1 MDGAK
6 VVLKKLEE
14 LESWDIYTRAIAV
27 PNNSWSKLS
36 ALLLKYT
43 FEEVQ
48 EATTSGGTSALEG
61 LFNFRVEPRLKE
73 PDTTLTPRELNTTLK
88 RGEVASEAMQA
99 ASRLMTSPVPEED
112 IWIVGEQIMAAV
124 CASVGE
130 GQHRPLLPSSSLLG
144 RKPTEASL
152 LAGYGEIRVV
162 TL

>member
-1 MDGAK
+1 MERPKA
-6 VVLKKLEE
+6 VLKKLEE
-14 LESWDIYTRAIAV
+14 LGDLDIYTRAIAV
-27 PNNSWSKLS
+27 PDNTWSKLS

-61 LFNFRVEPRLKE
+61 LFNFRVEPRLEE

-99 ASRLMTSPVPEED
+99 ASRLITPPVPEED

-124 CASVGE
+124 CVTVGE

-152 LAGYGEIRVV
+152 LAGHGEARLV